1 MGYSAGYTKNPT
13 YKEVCTGNTGHNE
26 VVRVVF
32 DPNNITYGELLKV
45 ILVVLFSR
53 YVKESFFIAY
63 V

>member
-45 ILVVLFSR
+45 ILVVLISR